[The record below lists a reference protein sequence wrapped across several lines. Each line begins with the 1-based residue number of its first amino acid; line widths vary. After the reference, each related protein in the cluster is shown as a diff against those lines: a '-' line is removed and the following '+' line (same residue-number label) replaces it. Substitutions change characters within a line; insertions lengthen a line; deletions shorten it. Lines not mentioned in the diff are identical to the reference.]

1 MKRPIL
7 SLVVAAVA
15 AIGLSASA
23 LASDW
28 TVARS
33 SGEVWIA
40 SGGVQAVSLGAGAS
54 LAEGGV
60 ITTGKSGRVLLVRG
74 DQSMT
79 IGPSSVVGVPD
90 DTKGSAFT
98 TILQKAGV
106 VEFNVDKRKVKH
118 FAVETPYLAAVV
130 KGTHFVVG
138 AYGTSGVVKV
148 ARGRV
153 EVTDLRT
160 GQHVDV
166 VPGQQATVTNGNGL
180 QIGGAG
186 ALDTIEPG
194 KPRASLVG
202 NLASLSIDGGVSL
215 GLAGQNGVSVSL
227 GSSGVNASVAGTNGV
242 NASVGGNGV
251 TTTVGGNGGVSVGVG
266 GSDGVSVGIGG
277 THVSLGGTLRSL
289 GL

>member
-1 MKRPIL
+1 
-7 SLVVAAVA
+7 
-15 AIGLSASA
+15 
-23 LASDW
+23 
-28 TVARS
+28 
-33 SGEVWIA
+33 
-40 SGGVQAVSLGAGAS
+40 
-54 LAEGGV
+54 
-60 ITTGKSGRVLLVRG
+60 
-74 DQSMT
+74 
-79 IGPSSVVGVPD
+79 
-90 DTKGSAFT
+90 
-98 TILQKAGV
+98 V